1 MKIYFFWPFNSLYFR
16 HKRTLTTKINKF
28 SITFGEYNTEPY
40 EFFKALIDNDSI
52 ELINNFQNADYVI
65 YMMDYRNCYSM
76 NHYNQIILNIPKIK
90 EMCLYRQYHKEIIID
105 YNDWI
110 DTRNVPNNIFPLV
123 KKYFKRSIID
133 KYNNKIVEYSRD
145 IIYLT
150 YGIRSDY
157 LLFDSDYNKLL
168 NNNDNNYKYDV
179 CCLFDF
185 NDKQPNS
192 NRSKIVLEV
201 GKYDG
206 AKFVGTV
213 NRNSERY
220 CSVNEEYYNIL
231 KNSKIIVTA
240 NPYSYEGDYRLYE
253 ALLSG
258 NLVLCDEMLGNK
270 LLKYPFVNKEHLV
283 YYKNTDE
290 ILELIKYY
298 INNEEERN
306 NIAINGKEYVLKYHK
321 FSDRVNEV
329 LGNLI

>member
-1 MKIYFFWPFNSLYFR
+1 
-16 HKRTLTTKINKF
+16 
-28 SITFGEYNTEPY
+28 
-40 EFFKALIDNDSI
+40 
-52 ELINNFQNADYVI
+52 
-65 YMMDYRNCYSM
+65 M
-76 NHYNQIILNIPKIK
+76 NHYNQIILNIPKIRK
-90 EMCLYRQYHKEIIID
+90 MCLYRQYHKEIIID

-133 KYNNKIVEYSRD
+133 KYNNKIIDYSRD

-168 NNNDNNYKYDV
+168 NNNDNNCKYDV

-213 NRNSERY
+213 NRNIERY
-220 CSVNEEYYNIL
+220 SSVNEQYYNIL

-270 LLKYPFVNKEHLV
+270 LLEYPFVNKEHLV

-306 NIAINGKEYVLKYHK
+306 NIGINGKEYVLKYHK